1 MRNNSNTINFYVK
14 EYIREKLESSLDKF
28 GRQPCRATISY
39 LSDVSFLLYS
49 FKLYLHSVK
58 KLNSL
63 DKKDKLYYIAIIEN
77 KNQFFLQY
85 FFII

>member
-1 MRNNSNTINFYVK
+1 LYQ
-14 EYIREKLESSLDKF
+14 ESSLDRF
-28 GRQPCRATISY
+28 GRQPCRATIFY
-39 LSDVSFLLYS
+39 LLDVSFLLYS
-49 FKLYLHSVK
+49 FKLSLHSVK
-58 KLNSL
+58 NLNLL